1 MVGCSPFSVG
11 SIRNKH
17 HPNVAEYISDYG
29 SEMYIYFLFN
39 PGDNSMNR
47 CQIQL
52 DFHSESVSHSCRSDR
67 CYLFVSDHTI
77 FFHISQDF
85 CFNSVELYLS
95 SRWHTPY
102 WISLD
107 FNEISIFIVS
117 WRIIDPA
124 NEGPISQF
132 RFYKFRSFQMYQ

>member
-17 HPNVAEYISDYG
+17 HPNFAEYISDYG

-47 CQIQL
+47 CQIQP
-52 DFHSESVSHSCRSDR
+52 DFHSESVSHS
-67 CYLFVSDHTI
+67 Y
-77 FFHISQDF
+77 
-85 CFNSVELYLS
+85 SVELYLS
-95 SRWHTPY
+95 SRWYTPY

-107 FNEISIFIVS
+107 FNEISIFIVL

-124 NEGPISQF
+124 NEGPIIFSIPFLQF
-132 RFYKFRSFQMYQ
+132 PF